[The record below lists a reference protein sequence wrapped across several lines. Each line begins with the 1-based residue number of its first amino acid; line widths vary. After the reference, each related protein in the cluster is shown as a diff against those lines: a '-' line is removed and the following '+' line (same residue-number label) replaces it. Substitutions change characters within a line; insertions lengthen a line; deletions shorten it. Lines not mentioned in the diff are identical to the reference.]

1 MHTLELKG
9 VTSGYNG
16 KPVLHEISFAAK
28 ESSVY
33 VVLGPNGAG
42 KTTLFRTIAGIL
54 EPLSGKILVDGK
66 DISSS
71 EELRGSINYLSH
83 YNALP
88 EEMTVYNALKFY
100 ADMEGGDPETAINLL
115 SLNDFRN
122 KKVSDLL
129 LC

>member
-100 ADMEGGDPETAINLL
+100 ADMEGGDPETATNFL

>member
-9 VTSGYNG
+9 VDSGYNG
-16 KPVLHEISFAAK
+16 KPVLHGISFTAK

-54 EPLSGKILVDGK
+54 EPLSGKILLDGK
-66 DISSS
+66 DIGSSK
-71 EELRGSINYLSH
+71 ELRGSINYLSH

-88 EEMTVYNALKFY
+88 EEMTVSNALRFY
-100 ADMEGGDPETAINLL
+100 ADMEGGDPENVI
-115 SLNDFRN
+115 
-122 KKVSDLL
+122 DLL
-129 LC
+129 NLDRTQEQKGV